1 MQFLVQQ
8 LQRKIPQELQH
19 VFDWIIRL
27 LSSWLVK
34 SPEGFVKSYFTS
46 ELIESNLVSPKEP
59 NTSNRRNICT
69 NFERNFYFLKIENSK
84 ILTCP
89 YITIRSIYRSG
100 KFRHAP
106 RFIIFQKGLSE
117 LQEFFSTTW
126 PFIIMNITLML
137 FCSFFLCRF
146 LCVKSLLYRIKASWE
161 SPLSE
166 VLQNNF
172 SSVKKCSLF
181 HLTDEKFTSKGS
193 LESLK
198 PGLGNLRMSDDGEEK
213 EGSGE
218 GSGEPEGSGAGKPP
232 PFKETIED
240 LVESVRW

>member
-1 MQFLVQQ
+1 MARFRWQNQLLLAITNSAHQSRRVTPQLIPLFFFIDFARSNLQFLVQQ

-27 LSSWLVK
+27 SSSWLVK

-46 ELIESNLVSPKEP
+46 ELIESNLVSHKEP
-59 NTSNRRNICT
+59 NANNRRNICT
-69 NFERNFYFLKIENSK
+69 NFERNFYFLKIDNSK
-84 ILTCP
+84 ILICP

-137 FCSFFLCRF
+137 FCSFF
-146 LCVKSLLYRIKASWE
+146 CVSFPLRQIT
-161 SPLSE
+161 PLS
-166 VLQNNF
+166 N
-172 SSVKKCSLF
+172 
-181 HLTDEKFTSKGS
+181 
-193 LESLK
+193 
-198 PGLGNLRMSDDGEEK
+198 
-213 EGSGE
+213 
-218 GSGEPEGSGAGKPP
+218 
-232 PFKETIED
+232 
-240 LVESVRW
+240 

>member
-27 LSSWLVK
+27 SSSWLVK
-34 SPEGFVKSYFTS
+34 STEGFVKSYFTS
-46 ELIESNLVSPKEP
+46 ELIESNLVSHKEP
-59 NTSNRRNICT
+59 NTNNRRNICT

-84 ILTCP
+84 ILICP

-137 FCSFFLCRF
+137 FCWFFFFGVVSFASNHSSIELRLRGSHRF
-146 LCVKSLLYRIKASWE
+146 LKFYKTILI
-161 SPLSE
+161 
-166 VLQNNF
+166 VLKNVLCFIWQMKNSQAKDR
-172 SSVKKCSLF
+172 SS
-181 HLTDEKFTSKGS
+181 H
-193 LESLK
+193 
-198 PGLGNLRMSDDGEEK
+198 
-213 EGSGE
+213 
-218 GSGEPEGSGAGKPP
+218 
-232 PFKETIED
+232 
-240 LVESVRW
+240 

>member
-1 MQFLVQQ
+1 
-8 LQRKIPQELQH
+8 
-19 VFDWIIRL
+19 
-27 LSSWLVK
+27 
-34 SPEGFVKSYFTS
+34 
-46 ELIESNLVSPKEP
+46 
-59 NTSNRRNICT
+59 
-69 NFERNFYFLKIENSK
+69 
-84 ILTCP
+84 
-89 YITIRSIYRSG
+89 
-100 KFRHAP
+100 
-106 RFIIFQKGLSE
+106 
-117 LQEFFSTTW
+117 
-126 PFIIMNITLML
+126 ML
-137 FCSFFLCRF
+137 FCSFFFFLCRF

-240 LVESVRW
+240 LVESVR